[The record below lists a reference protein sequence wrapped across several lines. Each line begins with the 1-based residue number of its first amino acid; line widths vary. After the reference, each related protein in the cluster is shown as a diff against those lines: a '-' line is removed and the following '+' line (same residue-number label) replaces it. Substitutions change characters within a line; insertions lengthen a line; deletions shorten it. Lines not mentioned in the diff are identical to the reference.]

1 MEGGRKK
8 WQKDERRER
17 ERERRMKLIQG
28 RILFLFILLYGAE
41 GLAR

>member
-28 RILFLFILLYGAE
+28 RILFLFILLYGE

>member
-17 ERERRMKLIQG
+17 ERERRMKLIRG
-28 RILFLFILLYGAE
+28 RILFLFILLCGAE